1 MMQMLSFSFNGI
13 RKDYVHMLR
22 GRKRP
27 PWPSLTRNILTVP
40 GRPGGYLQGTEI
52 QPRIIE
58 IPIVIEGQ
66 NIGDLQKLKEDLASW
81 LVTDEPK
88 ELVFDDEPDR
98 TYYAVVDETIDFDE
112 IAYLGQGTI
121 RFLCPDPYK
130 YGPLRTQTI
139 NVPPASFSRSS
150 VAYLSDGT
158 QVSAN
163 QPRFEQGGVLVE
175 EGTVNLLTANQ
186 ASVETDLS
194 GIVANYPSDVT
205 ITRDT
210 TVSWH
215 GNASAKISCST
226 STNYRG
232 IRIGPFSLTSGK
244 TYTFSAYVRGLNGG
258 EKIRLAV
265 ARTGPWLSYTSTITL
280 TTNFQRVTLTWACD
294 TTGSHYLEI
303 GQFENTAPITFYY
316 DGGQVE
322 EKPYATSFVDG
333 TRQSDRITLPADGV
347 LNPLSGTIEFW
358 AYVDAQVRET
368 SKIRRFFS
376 HFNGSGNANRITV
389 QHNLNYPQWVFT
401 IADNAGNAHSLSPAD
416 SLTPDGWHHFAM
428 VWDSSRFAAFIDGV
442 KRGEIL
448 NPTYLPQ
455 SLASTFDIGH
465 SAALY
470 QPNTLIGP
478 FRISRIARSDAE
490 ILDAYQNGFT
500 VDEYTTAYLD
510 FENNLEVQTP
520 TIVTNEGT
528 AETYPTFTAYVKQ
541 PITFLDIISP
551 DSYMRVGQ
559 PYATD
564 QTPVDGDVR
573 VLNDN
578 MSTLTG
584 WGSASAIDGG
594 VIQGSFQVV
603 SETFRVQ
610 SYGPSY
616 NGWAGPALKKSV
628 PSPIQDFQVKA
639 LIDITSSSNGV
650 GRIEIY
656 GLDAANNF
664 VFRMGIGD
672 FSAKSKD
679 VKAYWELGPSTDTI
693 FTTYGK
699 KKGMLNDYYGILV
712 IQRKGNKWTFY
723 TARRTSAAPVANYV
737 DYVQSTYVD
746 TKNKYT
752 GQLAQ
757 IQIHIGT
764 HLSYGPISHMS
775 INHLEVFE
783 LRNPAADQIPYIAY
797 PDDVLQFDH
806 KNAVI
811 YRNGEPIM
819 WAKDFGASF
828 FALKPGTTEL
838 SVNPS
843 DAAVVTIDYRPRYK

>member
-1 MMQMLSFSFNGI
+1 MLSFSFNGI

-27 PWPSLTRNILTVP
+27 PWPTLARNILTVP

-58 IPIVIEGQ
+58 VPITIRGQ

-112 IAYLGQGTI
+112 IAYLGQGTV

-139 NVPPASFSRSS
+139 NDP
-150 VAYLSDGT
+150 
-158 QVSAN
+158 VS
-163 QPRFEQGGVLVE
+163 G
-175 EGTVNLLTANQ
+175 EG
-186 ASVETDLS
+186 
-194 GIVANYPSDVT
+194 
-205 ITRDT
+205 
-210 TVSWH
+210 
-215 GNASAKISCST
+215 
-226 STNYRG
+226 
-232 IRIGPFSLTSGK
+232 
-244 TYTFSAYVRGLNGG
+244 
-258 EKIRLAV
+258 
-265 ARTGPWLSYTSTITL
+265 
-280 TTNFQRVTLTWACD
+280 
-294 TTGSHYLEI
+294 
-303 GQFENTAPITFYY
+303 
-316 DGGQVE
+316 
-322 EKPYATSFVDG
+322 
-333 TRQSDRITLPADGV
+333 
-347 LNPLSGTIEFW
+347 NP
-358 AYVDAQVRET
+358 
-368 SKIRRFFS
+368 
-376 HFNGSGNANRITV
+376 
-389 QHNLNYPQWVFT
+389 
-401 IADNAGNAHSLSPAD
+401 
-416 SLTPDGWHHFAM
+416 
-428 VWDSSRFAAFIDGV
+428 
-442 KRGEIL
+442 
-448 NPTYLPQ
+448 
-455 SLASTFDIGH
+455 
-465 SAALY
+465 
-470 QPNTLIGP
+470 
-478 FRISRIARSDAE
+478 
-490 ILDAYQNGFT
+490 
-500 VDEYTTAYLD
+500 
-510 FENNLEVQTP
+510 
-520 TIVTNEGT
+520 IVTNEGT

-541 PITFLDIISP
+541 PITFLDIIAP
-551 DSYMRVGQ
+551 DAYMRVGQ

-564 QTPVDGDVR
+564 QTPADGEKR

-584 WGSASAIDGG
+584 WGSATTVDGG
-594 VIQGSFQVV
+594 IVQGSFHVV
-603 SETFRVQ
+603 NETFRVQ
-610 SYGPSY
+610 SYGPTY

-639 LIDITSSSNGV
+639 LIDITSSANGV

-656 GLDAANNF
+656 GLDTANNF

-699 KKGMLNDYYGILV
+699 KKGKLNDYYGILV
-712 IQRKGNKWTFY
+712 IQRKGNRWTFS

-737 DYVQSTYVD
+737 DYVKSTYVD

-764 HLSYGPISHMS
+764 HLGYGPISHMS
-775 INHLEVFE
+775 INHIEVFE
-783 LRNPAADQIPYIAY
+783 LRDTAADQIPYIAY

-819 WAKDFGASF
+819 AYKDFGARF
-828 FALKPGTTEL
+828 FPLAPGETGL
-838 SVNPS
+838 AVNPS
-843 DAAVVTIDYRPRYK
+843 DSAIVTVEYRPRFK